1 MEPTG
6 ETIRDIPVFRHQHKE
21 KGIECQKEQCRKSMT
36 ERSNEVWKRI
46 EENKKERLISKDS
59 EEFLTKNNIS
69 ISKVVDISLRELKH
83 KLRKEVGAWK

>member
-1 MEPTG
+1 MKYSD
-6 ETIRDIPVFRHQHKE
+6 IQRRDKKPI
-21 KGIECQKEQCRKSMT
+21 IKSV
-36 ERSNEVWKRI
+36 R
-46 EENKKERLISKDS
+46 ISKDS